1 MRPECTWSMSTVGL
15 TAQEISFPIENPFLR
30 GSYCHSMAVSK
41 PSWSHRHDEL
51 DNIYFS
57 MDTAHTDRSSRAQ
70 QKGPPPPSLSYE
82 RHKHSPS
89 TQKLPPKKSRPSH
102 LSLSCSAEPSTPSPA
117 DDDQVVPFFTRLS
130 VYECSSPPQT
140 PGRCSKPLPPIPP
153 QTDISPEQAMDNE
166 VEFFTSSDD
175 NCCLVSDHCPRS
187 SQFRYGV
194 LSRRSF
200 RDCGQINYAYYDGP
214 LGPQSQRQ
222 PQQHHQTNPP
232 QEVREQYEQQQQQQ
246 RHEPP
251 PGPVVCQRQQDKGQR
266 RLRRSHSGPAGSFN
280 KPSLLR
286 LTCHKRHT
294 HSMDKPEVPPPV
306 PPRTIKTGDYRRWS
320 AEVSSGAYSD
330 EDKPPKVPP
339 REPLSRG
346 SSRTPSPKS
355 LPTYINGV
363 MPPTQSF
370 APDPKYVS
378 GPRLRRQNSEGSPC
392 ILPVIENGKKAS
404 TTHYY
409 LLPQRPA
416 FVDSPYV
423 AARSTDVSDSD
434 WDCHTRRKAHVH
446 LV

>member
-1 MRPECTWSMSTVGL
+1 M
-15 TAQEISFPIENPFLR
+15 
-30 GSYCHSMAVSK
+30 
-41 PSWSHRHDEL
+41 
-51 DNIYFS
+51 IYHCDINVIFFF
-57 MDTAHTDRSSRAQ
+57 
-70 QKGPPPPSLSYE
+70 SLSG
-82 RHKHSPS
+82 HKHSPS
-89 TQKLPPKKSRPSH
+89 TQRLPPKKSRPSH
-102 LSLSCSAEPSTPSPA
+102 LSLSCNAEPSTPSPA
-117 DDDQVVPFFTRLS
+117 DDDQVVPSFQRLS

-153 QTDISPEQAMDNE
+153 QTDISTEQAMDNE

-175 NCCLVSDHCPRS
+175 SCCLVSDQYPKS
-187 SQFRYGV
+187 SPFRYGV
-194 LSRRSF
+194 PSRRSF

-214 LGPQSQRQ
+214 LGPQSPRQ
-222 PQQHHQTNPP
+222 TQQQHQAHPP
-232 QEVREQYEQQQQQQ
+232 QETREQYEQQRQ
-246 RHEPP
+246 EL
-251 PGPVVCQRQQDKGQR
+251 PVVCQRQQDKAQR

-280 KPSLLR
+280 KPSMLR
-286 LTCHKRHT
+286 LACHKHHT
-294 HSMDKPEVPPPV
+294 HSMDKPEVPPPI
-306 PPRTIKTGDYRRWS
+306 PPRAIRTVDYRRWS

-339 REPLSRG
+339 RDPLSRG

-378 GPRLRRQNSEGSPC
+378 CRGFQRQNSEGSPC
-392 ILPVIENGKKAS
+392 ILPVMERGKKAS

-416 FVDSPYV
+416 YVDSPCV
-423 AARSTDVSDSD
+423 EKFLRVMDSPVARSTDVSHSE
-434 WDCHTRRKAHVH
+434 WDCHTSRNAHVD